1 MKKLRRPAPRSR
13 RMVKHLTRA
22 LLARMCY
29 RPSRRPY
36 RIGMQTMLLRR
47 IGGYLVANPYRPGSA
62 EFDAF
67 RAGQRKA
74 LLVDWES
81 LVRQASPEQKRF
93 TGGIHGA

>member
-1 MKKLRRPAPRSR
+1 MKKLRRQAPRSR

-29 RPSRRPY
+29 RPSRPY
-36 RIGMQTMLLRR
+36 RLGIQTMLLRR
-47 IGGYLVANPYRPGSA
+47 ICGYLVANPYRPGSP

-74 LLVDWES
+74 LLVDWAS
-81 LVRQASPEQKRF
+81 LVCQATPNQGRF
-93 TGGIHGA
+93 PGGRHGA